1 MTSACS
7 CWSVPSLCHRH
18 AVIALQTMTVVVRDV
33 RSVHVT
39 NEQLLVLLGYV
50 EQDLNDH
57 TRQAT
62 AFGLLRVGGAT
73 EPRPTPPHT
82 HALCPLGEVLYQ
94 LT

>member
-1 MTSACS
+1 
-7 CWSVPSLCHRH
+7 
-18 AVIALQTMTVVVRDV
+18 MTVVVRDV

-73 EPRPTPPHT
+73 GPRSTQGLLIISPVTECCHL
-82 HALCPLGEVLYQ
+82 AIGD
-94 LT
+94 